1 MSSAVSD
8 VCAHAPLPAR
18 EGRVL
23 VLLARTAE
31 RHPAGAALL
40 RAAAGTVLGVPA
52 EEVLVDREP
61 SGRPVLGG
69 AARGLHASVSHVPG
83 LSAVAIGSRGP
94 VGVDVER
101 LRAVP
106 AAALARRWFGA
117 REAGWL
123 AGRPE
128 AEQPLQF
135 LRMWTQKEA
144 VGKVLG
150 TGLADGGLLR
160 PVRLGAPAGTVLG
173 PVPGSPRFYIAL
185 PPAPEGF
192 VLAVAGGPQAAGARL
207 AVLTLPPPPAARP
220 DHGAACPSRSAESG
234 AARTSGSEA

>member
-1 MSSAVSD
+1 MSDA
-8 VCAHAPLPAR
+8 CARTSPTAPDDRL
-18 EGRVL
+18 L
-23 VLLARTAE
+23 VLLAHTAE
-31 RHPAGAALL
+31 RHPAGAPLL
-40 RAAAGTVLGVPA
+40 RAAAGAVLGVPA
-52 EEVLVDREP
+52 DEVVVGREP

-101 LRAVP
+101 LRALP

-117 REAGWL
+117 GEAGWL

-128 AEQPLQF
+128 AERPVQF
-135 LRMWTQKEA
+135 LRLWTQKEA
-144 VGKVLG
+144 IGKVLG
-150 TGLADGGLLR
+150 TGLSDGGLLR
-160 PVRLGAPAGTVLG
+160 PVRLGAPAGTVLH
-173 PVPGSPRFYIAL
+173 PVPGVPRFYIAL

-192 VLAVAGGPQAAGARL
+192 VLAVAGGPEAAGSRL
-207 AVLTLPPPPAARP
+207 EVLMLPPPAARP
-220 DHGAACPSRSAESG
+220 DRGAACPSRSGETG

>member
-1 MSSAVSD
+1 MLRSHMLRDVFCGMSSAVSD
-8 VCAHAPLPAR
+8 VCARTLPWVHPSP
-18 EGRVL
+18 VL
-23 VLLARTAE
+23 VLLTHTAE

-40 RAAAGTVLGVPA
+40 RAAAGAALGVPA
-52 EEVLVDREP
+52 EQVRVGREP

-83 LSAVAIGSRGP
+83 LSAVALGSRGP

-123 AGRPE
+123 AGRSE
-128 AEQPLQF
+128 TEQPVQF

-144 VGKVLG
+144 IGKVLG
-150 TGLADGGLLR
+150 TGLSDGGLLR
-160 PVRLGAPAGTVLG
+160 PVRLGAPAGTALC
-173 PVPGSPRFYIAL
+173 PVPGTPRFYIAL

-192 VLAVAGGPQAAGARL
+192 VLAVASGPEAAGSRL
-207 AVLTLPPPPAARP
+207 EVLMLPPPAARP
-220 DHGAACPSRSAESG
+220 DPGAACP
-234 AARTSGSEA
+234 